1 MSGVLYVM
9 EDSAYPDYIK
19 FGYATDLKRKMKYV
33 VENRPY
39 NSCKLCYESEILEDA
54 KKEYAQLVLKLIE
67 NDGYAFNRSKQ
78 KLKSGWHKIANKPL
92 LESIITEWLNNK

>member
-9 EDSAYPDYIK
+9 EDSAYPEYIK

-39 NSCKLCYESEILEDA
+39 NSCKIIYESEELDNA
-54 KKEYAQLVLKLIE
+54 KKVYSQLALKLIE
-67 NDGYAFNRSKQ
+67 SDGYAFNRSKK
-78 KLKSGWHKIANKPL
+78 KLRAGWHLIANKAL
-92 LESIITEWLNNK
+92 LESVLNDWLINK